1 MAPPAMTLV
10 SAHIGRTL
18 RALRQS
24 RGLSMG
30 ALARAAGLSKTIVST
45 IESGNSNPSLESLW
59 RLAGA
64 LDVTLSDLIG
74 DPSPPRARL
83 IRRDEGSPISSTSGL
98 EGRLLHAEGTPHRT
112 EIFAFELV
120 PASHYLSGPHISG
133 TEELVICL
141 SGVLEVGPEGS
152 AELLGE
158 EDALWFPADVAHAY
172 SSADGCRALCV
183 MSYPPAHGIS
193 KSTALDAETGDAR

>member
-1 MAPPAMTLV
+1 MSLV

-30 ALARAAGLSKTIVST
+30 ALARAAGLSKTIVSN
-45 IESGNSNPSLESLW
+45 IEAGDSNPSLESLW

-83 IRRDEGSPISSTSGL
+83 IRQGEGSPISSSSGL
-98 EGRLLHAEGTPHRT
+98 EGRLLHAEGAPHRT
-112 EIFAFELV
+112 EIFGFALA
-120 PASHYLSGPHISG
+120 PGAHYSSAPHLPG
-133 TEELVICL
+133 TEELVFCL
-141 SGVLEVGPEGS
+141 SGTLEIGPDGGREF
-152 AELLGE
+152 LGE
-158 EDALWFPADVAHAY
+158 EDALWFPADVTHAY

-193 KSTALDAETGDAR
+193 ARTVPETDRGDAL